1 MNDPFNSKKGNHRIR
16 VQIYFHPTHP
26 IHPSKYK
33 DKDTD
38 KDIDKDKDKDKDKDI
53 DKEKENENEKDKDTL
68 SKKYKLCP
76 SLIWQNQQN
85 QKNSRKSPMLHTSMI
100 YEVYMIKINSACSRR
115 WRDKWK
121 EPWKGVPHQMESRA
135 TA

>member
-1 MNDPFNSKKGNHRIR
+1 MRSHVAPRVEVPGDKIKTQKFLGPSDQNRLYHTSLLSKIWVLTKNKKIVNDPFNSKKGNHRIR

-53 DKEKENENEKDKDTL
+53 DTEKEN
-68 SKKYKLCP
+68 
-76 SLIWQNQQN
+76 
-85 QKNSRKSPMLHTSMI
+85 
-100 YEVYMIKINSACSRR
+100 
-115 WRDKWK
+115 
-121 EPWKGVPHQMESRA
+121 
-135 TA
+135 